1 MKIPGFLASAVPAG
15 IKYQNRLDL
24 GLILSRVPAV
34 IAGVFT
40 TNAVKAAPVIAG
52 IERISHGPSYARAIV
67 VNSGNANACTGD
79 QGMKNVETTAR
90 LVAQALGIGPK
101 DVLVSSTGVIGRPMP
116 MERIEA
122 AVPGLVAGL
131 SEDGMEQVAQ
141 AILTTDLVTKTA
153 SRQIRVG
160 GKIVTIGGIAK
171 GSGMIAPSMGS
182 PPHATMLAFLMTDAA
197 LDPAWARAALT
208 RSTNATFNRII
219 VDGDTSTNDTVLLLA
234 NSMAGNL
241 PLVGDADGKPF
252 EQALHDVCAELAR
265 KIVEDGEGATKCVSV
280 FVTGARTDESA
291 DAVARAIATS
301 PLVKTAFF
309 GEDPNW
315 GRILAAAGRAETDL
329 DQTRISLSIDDIP
342 IVSQGIG
349 LGDGQEALAKAAMS
363 KRAFAVKID
372 LGLGAGSS
380 QVVTCDLSADYVR
393 INADYRT

>member
-24 GLILSRVPAV
+24 GLILSCVPAV

-52 IERISHGPSYARAIV
+52 IERIAHGPSYARAIV

-79 QGMKNVETTAR
+79 QGMKDVETTAR
-90 LVAQALGIGPK
+90 HVAQSLGMEPK
-101 DVLVSSTGVIGRPMP
+101 DVLVSSTGVIGRPLP

-131 SEDGMEQVAQ
+131 SEDGLERVAQ

-153 SRQIRVG
+153 IRQIRILG
-160 GKIVTIGGIAK
+160 TRVTIGGIAK
-171 GSGMIAPSMGS
+171 GSGMIAPSMC

-197 LDPAWARAALT
+197 LDPAWAQAALART
-208 RSTNATFNRII
+208 VDATFNRII

-234 NSMAGNL
+234 NGMAGNH
-241 PLVGDADGKPF
+241 PLAGDADGKPF

-291 DAVARAIATS
+291 DAIARAIATS

-315 GRILAAAGRAETDL
+315 GRILAAAGRTETDL
-329 DQTRISLSIDDIP
+329 DQTRISLSIEDIP

-349 LGDGQEALAKAAMS
+349 LGDGQEALAKTAMA

-372 LGLGAGSS
+372 LGLGAGSA
-380 QVVTCDLSADYVR
+380 QIVTCDLSADYVR

>member
-52 IERISHGPSYARAIV
+52 IERIAHGPSYARAIV

-79 QGMKNVETTAR
+79 QGMKDVETTAR
-90 LVAQALGIGPK
+90 HVAQSLGIEPR
-101 DVLVSSTGVIGRPMP
+101 DVLVSSTGVIGRPLP
-116 MERIEA
+116 MERIKA
-122 AVPGLVAGL
+122 AIPKLVAGL
-131 SEDGMEQVAQ
+131 SEDGLEQVAK
-141 AILTTDLVTKTA
+141 AILTTDLVPKTA
-153 SRQIRVG
+153 IRQIRIRG
-160 GKIVTIGGIAK
+160 TSVTIGGIAK
-171 GSGMIAPSMGS
+171 GSGMIAPSMG
-182 PPHATMLAFLMTDAA
+182 PPHATMLAFLMTDAD
-197 LDPAWARAALT
+197 LDPAWARAALART
-208 RSTNATFNRII
+208 TDATFNRII

-234 NSMAGNL
+234 NGMARNH
-241 PLVGDADGKPF
+241 PLAGDAEPF
-252 EQALHDVCAELAR
+252 GQALHDVCAELAR
-265 KIVEDGEGATKCVSV
+265 KIVEDGEGATKCVSI
-280 FVTGARTDESA
+280 FVTGARSDESA

-329 DQTRISLSIDDIP
+329 DQTRISLSIEDIP

-349 LGDGQEALAKAAMS
+349 LGDGQEALAKAAMA
-363 KRAFAVKID
+363 KRAFTVKID
-372 LGLGAGSS
+372 LGLGAGSA